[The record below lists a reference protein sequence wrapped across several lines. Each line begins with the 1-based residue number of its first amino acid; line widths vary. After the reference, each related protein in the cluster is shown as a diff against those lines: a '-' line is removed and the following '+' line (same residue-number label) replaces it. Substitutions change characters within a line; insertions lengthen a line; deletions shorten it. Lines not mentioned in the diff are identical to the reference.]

1 MPPDVD
7 LGAADTLVLMGA
19 TGDLSRRK
27 LFPAL
32 YHLER
37 HGRLGVPVIGV
48 ARDSWTD
55 ESFRLHAHD
64 AIVAAIPDAQV
75 AVVDALL
82 GRLDLISGDYAQRTT
97 WELLTATLERLGSKN
112 AVFYLAIPPSMFP
125 TVVDSLVSVG
135 LNLRGRVVV
144 EKPFGR
150 DLASAVE
157 LNATLHAAF
166 PEPKIFRIDH
176 YLGKESVE
184 DLLVFRFS
192 NTLLEPVWNR
202 NYVRSVQITMA
213 ESIGVEGRGAFY
225 DSVGALR
232 DVVQNHLLQVVALLA
247 MEPPVGPESSFLQDE
262 KVKVFAATD
271 PLDCHQLVRGQYVG
285 YRDEPGVAPDS
296 TVETFVAARL
306 HIDSWRWAGVPW
318 YVRAGKGLAR
328 SATEAVVEFREP
340 PRMLFDER
348 ADASPGRN
356 LVRFRLGQHDGVTFT
371 LQAKSPGQQLD
382 SQNVDIAVDFAA
394 ALGERRE
401 AYERLLD
408 DALEGNPRRFAREDV
423 VERTWRIV
431 QPALD
436 DPGPVHPY
444 FRGSWGPSEADRV
457 LEPGDRWYT
466 TG

>member
-1 MPPDVD
+1 
-7 LGAADTLVLMGA
+7 
-19 TGDLSRRK
+19 
-27 LFPAL
+27 
-32 YHLER
+32 
-37 HGRLGVPVIGV
+37 
-48 ARDSWTD
+48 
-55 ESFRLHAHD
+55 
-64 AIVAAIPDAQV
+64 
-75 AVVDALL
+75 
-82 GRLDLISGDYAQRTT
+82 
-97 WELLTATLERLGSKN
+97 
-112 AVFYLAIPPSMFP
+112 
-125 TVVDSLVSVG
+125 
-135 LNLRGRVVV
+135 
-144 EKPFGR
+144 
-150 DLASAVE
+150 
-157 LNATLHAAF
+157 
-166 PEPKIFRIDH
+166 
-176 YLGKESVE
+176 
-184 DLLVFRFS
+184 
-192 NTLLEPVWNR
+192 
-202 NYVRSVQITMA
+202 
-213 ESIGVEGRGAFY
+213 
-225 DSVGALR
+225 
-232 DVVQNHLLQVVALLA
+232 
-247 MEPPVGPESSFLQDE
+247 
-262 KVKVFAATD
+262 
-271 PLDCHQLVRGQYVG
+271 VRGQYVG

-436 DPGPVHPY
+436 EPGPVHPY

-457 LEPGDRWYT
+457 LEPGDHWYT
-466 TG
+466 AG